1 MTLYINTC
9 SIQYVAPQNKPLVIY
24 EMLLCSTAK
33 AVHQSY
39 ASSGALIL
47 LQPTQITIIA
57 QSTLYELLHIQVT
70 LADY

>member
-1 MTLYINTC
+1 
-9 SIQYVAPQNKPLVIY
+9 
-24 EMLLCSTAK
+24 MLLCSTAK

-39 ASSGALIL
+39 ASSGAHIL

-57 QSTLYELLHIQVT
+57 QSTLYELLHIQVA